1 MEAQKIQP
9 VFQGENCCLRIEF
22 EVEVAHPTLNV
33 LQKKLKFPLCPGD
46 DVEIVHVSS
55 VIAASPVF
63 LDVMV
68 ELIKEHQGE
77 QLAGLI
83 PKGQAVGLVNV
94 DAHEVIERHIYAAL
108 LHQGPQF
115 CFQDVMVDGGEEMV
129 NIALQHPSVCAAVL
143 AVVIDHVSLQAH
155 DGIQCPLSALRSVVV
170 ADEAGADRVVQNIVR

>member
-68 ELIKEHQGE
+68 ELVKEHQGE

-94 DAHEVIERHIYAAL
+94 DAHEVIGTPYLRL
-108 LHQGPQF
+108 RF
-115 CFQDVMVDGGEEMV
+115 C
-129 NIALQHPSVCAAVL
+129 IKA
-143 AVVIDHVSLQAH
+143 
-155 DGIQCPLSALRSVVV
+155 RSF
-170 ADEAGADRVVQNIVR
+170 AFRMSWSMEAKKW